1 MIAWKYSI
9 GTISLLKDDMLIL
22 NIVDL
27 RWLLLASAVFVIAHL
42 SIVWWLAF
50 QRGRRATSRFVKS
63 ATPPVLAHPSVSVLI
78 PAWKEATTIEACLS
92 RLQQVQYSSWEI
104 IIVAGGPD
112 GTFEKVE
119 HVARSNP
126 QMRVMRQEPGSKN
139 HALSQGLAIAQ
150 GEVIVILD
158 ADCVVE
164 PLWLIELLGPITQG
178 AAATCGNYLPLRR
191 SWISRS
197 EEMEKIEAYLLEGR
211 CILQGSGSI
220 AVRRDVLD
228 MVGGFPAD
236 VLVGVDWDLDARLAR
251 AHAQRA
257 FAQRALVWTHRPAT
271 LREFWKNEVRWRRAH
286 LLDAWWHRQSL
297 FSDTKNFVNNL
308 SFYVV
313 ACATFISILASIGV
327 AGITGQL
334 VSNPL
339 ILCTALFLFWIMGR
353 RAALSIAIA
362 SYTGDRA
369 WLSLWWAPVV
379 LLFVSMAASLWAV
392 LTLDRQTAHFKGPR
406 PSTLESN
413 SIG

>member
-1 MIAWKYSI
+1 M
-9 GTISLLKDDMLIL
+9 
-22 NIVDL
+22 
-27 RWLLLASAVFVIAHL
+27 
-42 SIVWWLAF
+42 
-50 QRGRRATSRFVKS
+50 
-63 ATPPVLAHPSVSVLI
+63 PPVLAHPSVSVLI

-92 RLQQVQYSSWEI
+92 RLQQVQYPKWEI
-104 IIVAGGPD
+104 IIVAGGSD
-112 GTFEKVE
+112 GTFEKVQQ
-119 HVARSNP
+119 VARSNP
-126 QMRVMRQEPGSKN
+126 QMTVIRQEPGSKN
-139 HALSQGLAIAQ
+139 LALSQGLAVAQ

-164 PLWLIELLGPITQG
+164 PLWLFELLGPIAQG

-197 EEMEKIEAYLLEGR
+197 EEMEKIQSYLLENR

-220 AVRRDVLD
+220 AVRKDVLD

-236 VLVGVDWDLDARLAR
+236 VLVGVDWDLDARLTR
-251 AHAQRA
+251 AHAQKA
-257 FAQRALVWTHRPAT
+257 FAERALVWTHRPAT
-271 LREFWKNEVRWRRAH
+271 LSEFWKNEVRWRRAH
-286 LLDAWWHRQSL
+286 LLDAWRHRQTI

-313 ACATFISILASIGV
+313 ACATCISILAAISV
-327 AGITGQL
+327 AGITEQSVAHPL
-334 VSNPL
+334 VVF
-339 ILCTALFLFWIMGR
+339 IALFLLWIMGR

-369 WLSLWWAPVV
+369 WLSLWWAPVF

-392 LTLDRQTAHFKGPR
+392 LTLDRQTAQFKGPR
-406 PSTLESN
+406 PSALESN